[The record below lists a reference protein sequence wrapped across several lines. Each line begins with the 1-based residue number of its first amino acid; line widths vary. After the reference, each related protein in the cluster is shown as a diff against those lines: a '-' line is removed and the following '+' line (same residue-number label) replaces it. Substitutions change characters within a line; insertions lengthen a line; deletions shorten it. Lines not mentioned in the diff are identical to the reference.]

1 MKERDP
7 TSGIGDVMDEAGP
20 KSAAGG
26 TGEKTALLLLGC
38 PEVPV
43 QMGIALYLAGRLEK
57 SGTRV
62 TVAGNPSV
70 IQLAR
75 VSDPDQHYVKKV
87 VNLERAMADL
97 IEGKVHPD
105 LTVAFAHNDAGISY
119 AATVRHVS
127 DSPLYLIIFGREA
140 EELATLAEF
149 DCEKIVEKAVHNPAQ
164 LKKKIDQVF
173 GWAASRS

>member
-1 MKERDP
+1 MEQESP
-7 TSGIGDVMDEAGP
+7 AQ
-20 KSAAGG
+20 
-26 TGEKTALLLLGC
+26 GEKTALLLLGC

-57 SGTRV
+57 CGIRV

-75 VSDPDQHYVKKV
+75 VSDPDQHYVKRV
-87 VNLERAMADL
+87 MNLEKAMADL
-97 IEGKVHPD
+97 IEGRVHPD
-105 LTVAFAHNDAGISY
+105 ITVAFAHNDAGISY

-127 DSPLYLIIFGREA
+127 PSRLYLIIFGKEA
-140 EELATLAEF
+140 EELAHLAEF
-149 DCEKIVEKAVHNPAQ
+149 DCEKIVERAVHNPGQ
-164 LKKKIDQVF
+164 LKKKIDGAF

>member
-1 MKERDP
+1 MDDTGGGP
-7 TSGIGDVMDEAGP
+7 GGSGPGQ
-20 KSAAGG
+20 
-26 TGEKTALLLLGC
+26 KTALLLLGC

-75 VSDPDQHYVKKV
+75 VSDPDQHYVKRV
-87 VNLERAMADL
+87 MNLERAMADL
-97 IEGKVHPD
+97 IEGRTHPD

-140 EELATLAEF
+140 EELAALAEF

-164 LKKKIDQVF
+164 LKKKIDGVF